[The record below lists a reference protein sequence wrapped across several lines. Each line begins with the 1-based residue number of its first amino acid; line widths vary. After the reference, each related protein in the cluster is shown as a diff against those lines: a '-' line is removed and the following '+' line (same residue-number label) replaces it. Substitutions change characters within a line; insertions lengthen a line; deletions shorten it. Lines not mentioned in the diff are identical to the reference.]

1 MQSVILA
8 GWAAEGLDHQ
18 VHISHLVSHVDK
30 VLLSMFA
37 SRQFGV
43 IST

>member
-1 MQSVILA
+1 MQSVIFV
-8 GWAAEGLDHQ
+8 GQSVEGLDHQ
-18 VHISHLVSHVDK
+18 VHISCLVSFVDK

-37 SRQFGV
+37 SRRFGV